1 MKGKC
6 CAKSDN
12 HDSEQGLQMD
22 SSHSESEAGTGD
34 LLWVKLGGGS
44 WWPAL
49 VVDEDTVSG
58 SSKPGNKSIGDVLV
72 RLYGSY
78 EYLYVDPIEHRSEF
92 EIVCSSL
99 LCMQSFVNVGI
110 TILLF
115 QRFVLY
121 SVSLNP
127 QTLKENNG
135 SYREI
140 FAKALEQDFSHAKSG
155 RSRGPQSKS
164 KGAPTGQ
171 GNASYSKKSNQSHK
185 RLKLNSP
192 SHEEVVEVKN
202 CRQNGFQSILKL
214 DSPTATGDAKCKSPA
229 QNEGNSFYGR
239 AGELSVRRMK
249 VMQALGL
256 TPPSGSPFKKNEHIC
271 LSL

>member
-92 EIVCSSL
+92 EI
-99 LCMQSFVNVGI
+99 
-110 TILLF
+110 
-115 QRFVLY
+115 
-121 SVSLNP
+121 
-127 QTLKENNG
+127 TLKENNG